1 MPPVSP
7 GACHRERRDE
17 MNGKASEKKYKT
29 HTFKVI
35 TKWHDGKTWEINT
48 GEADTIRGGSPSV
61 FGGEP
66 GRWSP
71 EELMLASVDSC
82 HQSSFISLCRRKDF
96 EFVSYESENEGLLEH
111 DGEKFRF
118 TKMTLR
124 PRIGVKSEDDIERAK
139 ELIHKSHKGCFM
151 SNSVNSEVTIEE
163 EVFVAGTDESG

>member
-1 MPPVSP
+1 
-7 GACHRERRDE
+7 
-17 MNGKASEKKYKT
+17 MNEKRPQKKYKS
-29 HTFKVI
+29 HTFIVH
-35 TKWHDGKTWEINT
+35 TKWQGAKTWEIHA
-48 GEADTIRGGSPSV
+48 GEAETIRGGSPSV

-66 GRWSP
+66 GRWAP

-82 HQSSFISLCRRKDF
+82 HQSSFISLCARKDF

-139 ELIHKSHKGCFM
+139 ELIHKAHKGCFM
-151 SNSVNSEVTIEE
+151 SNTVNSEVTIEE
-163 EVFVAGTDESG
+163 EVFVVGPGGQD